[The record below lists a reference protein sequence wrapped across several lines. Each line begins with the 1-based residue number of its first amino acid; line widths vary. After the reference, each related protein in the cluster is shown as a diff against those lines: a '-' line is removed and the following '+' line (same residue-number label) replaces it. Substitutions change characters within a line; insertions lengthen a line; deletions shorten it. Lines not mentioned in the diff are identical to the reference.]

1 MNIIEACGGLP
12 LSLKILGSSLF
23 NIKELEIWERVLS
36 KLKSGQN
43 ITRGNDNEKLWMKL
57 KIS

>member
-1 MNIIEACGGLP
+1 MNIIKACGGLP
-12 LSLKILGSSLF
+12 LSLKISLC
-23 NIKELEIWERVLS
+23 NIKELEIWEGVLS

-57 KIS
+57 RIF